1 MAKGHVWKTT
11 SLRQGRRRVS
21 TNMNKG
27 FEDVAEPPGKA
38 PRDLEKSSEELLSEI
53 ALIEGSL
60 NASADVFMI
69 FDLEGR
75 PVKWNKVAT
84 ERSGYRDEE
93 LASMKATDLIAEEC
107 KRDVTEAIRSALEVG
122 HGIVEAE
129 VKTKKGDRI
138 PAEFTGALLKDSKDK
153 PIGLCV
159 IGRDITERKRL
170 DAELEDQYALTQ
182 VSEARYRRL
191 FEASRD
197 GILILDADTGLITD
211 VNPFLEK
218 LLGYSQQDF
227 IGKQL
232 WEIGP
237 FKDIEESKKAFEEL
251 QANEYIRYD
260 NLPLQTGDGRRMDV
274 EFISSVYLV
283 DHKRVIQCNIRDISD
298 RRIAALRLKIAEEE
312 HRSLFS
318 SITDGVFIVDSAG
331 NILGCNKASLDM
343 LGYTN
348 DEIKKMS
355 FQQLTPEKWHQMNV
369 DIYENQVK
377 AYGCSDEYEQE
388 LIRKDGTVVPVSVKI
403 WLTKDEEGRPS
414 GAWGIVR
421 DISERRR
428 LEAERIELVHDLSE
442 RIKWLRVLYELSL
455 AIEEEG
461 ITLEEILQRT
471 AQLIPS
477 SWHYPGDTC
486 ARVLLG
492 DKEFK
497 TANFQKT
504 KLKQSADIMVRGKKE
519 GAIEV
524 CYLKER
530 SEADKVPFLSEEH
543 ILIDLLADQLGRVVE
558 RLWAKDELAKSNA
571 ELEQFAYVASHDLQE
586 PLRMVSSYVQLLKS
600 RYEGKLDSDA
610 DDFIGYA
617 VDGARHMQNLTSDL
631 LDYSRVG
638 TRGRPPKPTN
648 TRVALDHA
656 LANLKVAIDESGAV
670 ITHDSLPTAIADE
683 TQLVSLFQNL
693 IVNAINF
700 RGDDPPRIHVSAERK
715 GGSYLFSVRDN
726 GIGIKPEESERIFQI
741 FHRLHTRA
749 KRPGTGIGLAIC
761 KKIVERHGG
770 RIWVESEPGK
780 GSTFYF
786 ALPAER
792 TKRP

>member
-1 MAKGHVWKTT
+1 M
-11 SLRQGRRRVS
+11 S
-21 TNMNKG
+21 TNMNKR

-38 PRDLEKSSEELLSEI
+38 PRDLENPSEELLSEI
-53 ALIEGSL
+53 ALIEGAL
-60 NASADVFMI
+60 NVSADAFMV

-75 PVKWNKVAT
+75 PVKWNKTVP
-84 ERSGYRDEE
+84 ERSGYGDEE
-93 LASMKATDLIAEEC
+93 LASMKVTDLIAEEY
-107 KRDVTEAIRSALEVG
+107 KRDVTEAIKSALEVG
-122 HGIVEAE
+122 HGIVEVE
-129 VKTKKGDRI
+129 VITKKGDRI
-138 PAEFTGALLKDSKDK
+138 PVEFTGALLKDGKDE
-153 PIGLCV
+153 PIGLCI
-159 IGRDITERKRL
+159 IGRDITERRRL
-170 DAELEDQYALTQ
+170 DAEMEGLYRLSML
-182 VSEARYRRL
+182 SEARYRRL
-191 FEASRD
+191 FETSQD

-218 LLGYSQQDF
+218 LLGYPQQEF

-232 WEIGP
+232 WEIGL
-237 FKDIEESKKAFEEL
+237 FKDIEESKKDFKEL

-260 NLPLQTGDGRRMDV
+260 NLPLQTGDGQRIDV

-298 RRIAALRLKIAEEE
+298 RRIAALKLKIAEEE

-318 SITDGVFIVDSAG
+318 SITDGVIMVDIAG
-331 NILGCNKASLDM
+331 NILGCNNASLDM

-355 FQQLTPEKWHQMNV
+355 YQQLTPEKWHQMDA
-369 DIYENQVK
+369 DIFENQVK
-377 AYGCSDEYEQE
+377 AYGCADEYEEE
-388 LIRKDGTVVPVSVKI
+388 LVRKDGTVFPVSVKA
-403 WLTKDEEGRPS
+403 WLTKDDQGRPS
-414 GAWGIVR
+414 GVWGIVR

-455 AIEEEG
+455 VIEDEG

-471 AQLIPS
+471 SQLIPS
-477 SWHYPGDTC
+477 SWHYPGATC

-492 DKEFK
+492 DEEFK
-497 TANFQKT
+497 TANFQET
-504 KLKQSADIMVRGKKE
+504 KLKQSADIMVRGKRE

-524 CYLKER
+524 YYLKER
-530 SEADKVPFLSEEH
+530 SEADEVPFLSEEH
-543 ILIDLLADQLGRVVE
+543 ILIDLLSDQLGRVVE
-558 RLWAKDELAKSNA
+558 RLWAKDELKEAMEELAKSNA
-571 ELEQFAYVASHDLQE
+571 ELEQFAYIASHDLQE

-610 DDFIGYA
+610 DEFIGYA
-617 VDGARHMQNLTSDL
+617 VDGARRMQNLTSDL

-638 TRGRPPKPTN
+638 TQGRPPKPTN
-648 TRVALDHA
+648 TGVVLDHT
-656 LANLKVAIDESGAV
+656 LANLEVAIDESGAV

-683 TQLVSLFQNL
+683 AQLVALFQNL

-715 GGSYLFSVRDN
+715 GASYLFSVRDN
-726 GIGIKPEESERIFQI
+726 GIGIEPDQSERIFQI
-741 FHRLHTRA
+741 FQRLHTWTE
-749 KRPGTGIGLAIC
+749 RPGTGIGLAIC
-761 KKIVERHGG
+761 KKIVERNGG
-770 RIWVESEPGK
+770 RIWVESEPEK

-786 ALPAER
+786 TLPTER
-792 TKRP
+792 NERP